1 MARPPSQIGTR
12 PVMSRSDAAAAL
24 RRWWGIEGE
33 LDDLPSERDRNF
45 LVRDQVGD
53 PAIVFKLANLEEDL
67 AFLECQHQAMTCL
80 SRAGVPV
87 QRIVPAR
94 NGREVVG
101 LGDPGPPWSRALGWL
116 PGRTLASI
124 EAPQPGLW
132 NDLGTV
138 MGRTASALVDF
149 DHPAARR
156 TFQWD
161 VVQAE
166 AVIAGG
172 VDAVSEPARH
182 RLLEEVLDRLRHDL
196 APRLAGL
203 RRSTI
208 QNDAND
214 HNVLVDETGS
224 RVVGLLDFGDMVHS
238 VTAQE
243 AAVACA
249 YAMLAAADP
258 RDVMRKIVAGFDSTC
273 HLTADELDAMPSLI
287 LARLGASVAISAHQA
302 GLAPDD
308 PYLSVSEEPA
318 WNLLEWFMRTP
329 ESALR
334 VATHEAVGR

>member
-1 MARPPSQIGTR
+1 
-12 PVMSRSDAAAAL
+12 MSRPDAAAAL

-45 LVRDQVGD
+45 LVRDRDGD

-67 AFLECQHQAMTCL
+67 AFLECQHQAMACL
-80 SRAGVPV
+80 ARAGVPV
-87 QRIVPAR
+87 QHIVPAR
-94 NGREVVG
+94 DGREVVG

-116 PGRTLASI
+116 PGRTLASTDG
-124 EAPQPGLW
+124 PQPGLW
-132 NDLGTV
+132 SDLGAV
-138 MGRTASALVDF
+138 MGRTASALAGF

-156 TFQWD
+156 VFQWD

-166 AVIAGG
+166 AVIAAG

-182 RLLEEVLDRLRHDL
+182 RLLEEVLDRLRRDL
-196 APRLAGL
+196 GPSLPGL

-249 YAMLAAADP
+249 YAMLTAAAP
-258 RDVMRKIVAGFDSTC
+258 TDVMRGIVAGFDTTC
-273 HLTADELDAMPSLI
+273 RLTMDELDALPVLI

-308 PYLSVSEEPA
+308 PYLSISEEPA
-318 WNLLEWFMRTP
+318 WDLLEWFMRTP
-329 ESALR
+329 GSALR
-334 VATHEAVGR
+334 VAIQEAVDR